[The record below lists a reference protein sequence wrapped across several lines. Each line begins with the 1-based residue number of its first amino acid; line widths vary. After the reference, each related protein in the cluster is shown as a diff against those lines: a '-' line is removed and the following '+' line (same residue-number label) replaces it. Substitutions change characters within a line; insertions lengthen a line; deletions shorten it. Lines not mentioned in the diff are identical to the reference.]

1 MLFSLFYY
9 FLLLGTKYAS
19 INADFLFR
27 EKGKMISSVSSY
39 GSYNTYSSLISN
51 KFNQNEK
58 VEKVSF
64 QAKDDSESTEIFA
77 DNTKNVDE
85 NYSSF
90 RLNGL
95 KNQAL
100 VDVLNEKGLSNS
112 QIDEMAWS
120 EKVVIKSEISDAV
133 QSKVKSAVRTDVMES
148 QGTGFL
154 RGEQLSNEVVSTLL
168 LAI

>member
-1 MLFSLFYY
+1 
-9 FLLLGTKYAS
+9 
-19 INADFLFR
+19 
-27 EKGKMISSVSSY
+27 MISSLSSS
-39 GSYNTYSSLISN
+39 GVYNTYSSLISN
-51 KFNQNEK
+51 KFSQNEK
-58 VEKVSF
+58 IEKVNLL
-64 QAKDDSESTEIFA
+64 AKDDSENTEIFA
-77 DNTKNVDE
+77 DSVKDSDE

-90 RLNGL
+90 RLNSL
-95 KNQAL
+95 KSQAL

-120 EKVVIKSEISDAV
+120 EKVIIKSEISDAV